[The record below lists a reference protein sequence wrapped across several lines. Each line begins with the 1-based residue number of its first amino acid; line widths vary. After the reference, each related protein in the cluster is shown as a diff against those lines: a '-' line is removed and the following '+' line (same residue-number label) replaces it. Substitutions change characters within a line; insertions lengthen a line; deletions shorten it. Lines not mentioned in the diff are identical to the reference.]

1 MPNAWDRVGTP
12 QGRDV
17 ASRALVVVGA
27 VLLLL
32 AVLAVVAY
40 RTFLDTDSFAA
51 GVDEIRKTEA
61 VSDALGR
68 ELAAQIVAGAPD
80 LVAVRPLVE
89 QVSSEVAGSDLLSP
103 LVVRAAAQAQR
114 AATEEDSAAIVLRL
128 ADAGAV
134 ATSAI
139 AAFAPDVA
147 AQIPPDLSVTLAE
160 IGGQDVLAST
170 VRASR
175 YLSIAAWA
183 LPLLAL
189 GTLAM
194 AVWIRPNQRRG
205 LVRVGMATMVVG
217 GVLGVLTL
225 AVGVVTASLDATT
238 LTGALADGAWQ
249 VWSQGFWT
257 ATAVLLVAGAVV
269 AAAAAA
275 VIPDI
280 DVAETTRAAWQRVST
295 RPRTTEG
302 IALRGSLI
310 ALVGLGLVLE
320 PVRLLTW
327 GAVLAGLLVLVYGVS
342 EVTQAAV
349 GARRGE
355 PAQPAE
361 AEARH
366 AEPDADTLT
375 TGWSLGLLVA
385 GVAVVLGAGAF
396 WAIRSVDTDPAP
408 AAAVTVGTGEVCN
421 GHASLCERRY
431 DEVSYVTTHNAMSA
445 ADEPGWFLAEQ
456 PHGLIRQLDSGA
468 RAAMIDVW
476 AARPAEGGVSSLS
489 VNLDEGRAQLEEA
502 FGAAV
507 IDSSL
512 RVVEAVVGEP
522 TGPKALYMC
531 HGLCEIGATEL
542 APTLGSLRAWLDTNP
557 DEVVSL
563 IVENHVPAAE
573 IGQAVVDA
581 GLEPYLH
588 TVADGEWPTLAQMIT
603 SGQRLVVMTE
613 EGSGGDDYPWLRNAF
628 ELTQDTPYTF
638 PTPDDFTCEP
648 NRGPADA
655 PLFLVNHWLS
665 GFGNLVT
672 AAQTVNVAD
681 VLGARLQQCQ
691 DERGRLVNFV
701 GVNFY
706 DIGDVATVV
715 DDLNGVG

>member
-1 MPNAWDRVGTP
+1 VPNAWDRVGTP
-12 QGRDV
+12 QGRRT
-17 ASRALVVVGA
+17 ASGVLVVVGA

-32 AVLAVVAY
+32 AVLAVVLY

-68 ELAAQIVAGAPD
+68 ELAAQIVAGKPD

-89 QVSSEVAGSDLLSP
+89 QVSGEIARSDLLSP

-114 AATEEDSAAIVLRL
+114 AATEEDSAAIVLRV

-134 ATSAI
+134 ATAAI

-147 AQIPPDLSVTLAE
+147 EQIPPDLSVTLAE
-160 IGGQDVLAST
+160 IGGQDVLASS
-170 VRASR
+170 VRGSR
-175 YLSIAAWA
+175 YLSVAAWL

-189 GTLAM
+189 GTLAV

-205 LVRVGMATMVVG
+205 LVRVGIATMVVG

-225 AVGVVTASLDATT
+225 AVGVVTATLDATT

-249 VWSQGFWT
+249 VWSRGFWS
-257 ATAVLLVAGAVV
+257 ATALLLVAGAVV
-269 AAAAAA
+269 SAAAAAL
-275 VIPDI
+275 IPDV
-280 DVAETTRAAWQRVST
+280 DVRATTQAAWQRASR

-302 IALRGSLI
+302 VALRGSLV

-327 GAVLAGLLVLVYGVS
+327 GAVLVGLLVLVYGVS

-349 GARRGE
+349 GARAGE
-355 PAQPAE
+355 PA
-361 AEARH
+361 RT
-366 AEPDADTLT
+366 AEPDTSVTGADTLT
-375 TGWSLGLLVA
+375 TGWSLGFLVV
-385 GVAVVLGAGAF
+385 GVAVVLGAAAV
-396 WAIRSVDTDPAP
+396 WAVRSVDTDPSA
-408 AAAVTVGTGEVCN
+408 AAAVTVGTGDVCN
-421 GHASLCERRY
+421 GHAELCQRRY

-445 ADEPGWFLAEQ
+445 ADEPGWYLAEQ
-456 PHGLIRQLDSGA
+456 PHGLTSQLSGGV

-476 AARPAEGGVSSLS
+476 AARPSEGGVSSLS

-502 FGAAV
+502 FGTAV
-507 IDSSL
+507 IESSL

-542 APTLGSLRAWLDTNP
+542 APTLRSLRSWLDANP
-557 DEVVSL
+557 DDVVTV
-563 IVENHVPAAE
+563 IVENHVPATE
-573 IGQAVVDA
+573 VGQAFLDA

-588 TVADGEWPTLAQMIT
+588 TVTDEDWPTLAQMTT
-603 SGQRLVVMTE
+603 SGRRLVVMTE
-613 EGSGGDDYPWLRNAF
+613 EGSGGSAYPWLRNAF
-628 ELTQDTPYTF
+628 ALTQDTPFTF
-638 PTPDDFTCEP
+638 PTPDDFSCAP
-648 NRGPADA
+648 NRGPDDA

-672 AAQTVNVAD
+672 AAQTVNVVE
-681 VLGARLQQCQ
+681 VLGERVERCEE
-691 DERGRLVNFV
+691 ERGLRPTFV

>member
-17 ASRALVVVGA
+17 ASRVLVVVGA

-61 VSDALGR
+61 VSEALGR

-80 LVAVRPLVE
+80 LVAVRPLIE

-103 LVVRAAAQAQR
+103 VVVRAAAQAQR

-189 GTLAM
+189 GALAM

-205 LVRVGMATMVVG
+205 LVRVGIATMVVG

-355 PAQPAE
+355 PARPTE

-396 WAIRSVDTDPAP
+396 WAVRSVDTDPAP

-456 PHGLIRQLDSGA
+456 PHGLIRQLESGA

-507 IDSSL
+507 IDSSR

-542 APTLGSLRAWLDTNP
+542 APTLGSLRAWLDTNR

-588 TVADGEWPTLAQMIT
+588 TVVDGEWPTLAQMIT

-638 PTPDDFTCEP
+638 PTPDDFSCEP

-681 VLGARLQQCQ
+681 VLGARVEQCQ
-691 DERGRLVNFV
+691 DERNRLVNFV

-706 DIGDVATVV
+706 DIGDVAAVV

>member
-1 MPNAWDRVGTP
+1 
-12 QGRDV
+12 
-17 ASRALVVVGA
+17 
-27 VLLLL
+27 
-32 AVLAVVAY
+32 
-40 RTFLDTDSFAA
+40 
-51 GVDEIRKTEA
+51 
-61 VSDALGR
+61 
-68 ELAAQIVAGAPD
+68 
-80 LVAVRPLVE
+80 
-89 QVSSEVAGSDLLSP
+89 
-103 LVVRAAAQAQR
+103 
-114 AATEEDSAAIVLRL
+114 
-128 ADAGAV
+128 
-134 ATSAI
+134 
-139 AAFAPDVA
+139 
-147 AQIPPDLSVTLAE
+147 
-160 IGGQDVLAST
+160 
-170 VRASR
+170 
-175 YLSIAAWA
+175 
-183 LPLLAL
+183 
-189 GTLAM
+189 
-194 AVWIRPNQRRG
+194 
-205 LVRVGMATMVVG
+205 
-217 GVLGVLTL
+217 
-225 AVGVVTASLDATT
+225 
-238 LTGALADGAWQ
+238 
-249 VWSQGFWT
+249 
-257 ATAVLLVAGAVV
+257 
-269 AAAAAA
+269 
-275 VIPDI
+275 
-280 DVAETTRAAWQRVST
+280 
-295 RPRTTEG
+295 
-302 IALRGSLI
+302 
-310 ALVGLGLVLE
+310 
-320 PVRLLTW
+320 
-327 GAVLAGLLVLVYGVS
+327 
-342 EVTQAAV
+342 
-349 GARRGE
+349 
-355 PAQPAE
+355 
-361 AEARH
+361 RH

-396 WAIRSVDTDPAP
+396 WAVRSVDTDPAP

-456 PHGLIRQLDSGA
+456 PHGLIRQLESGA

-507 IDSSL
+507 IDSSR

-542 APTLGSLRAWLDTNP
+542 APTLGSLRAWLDTNR

-588 TVADGEWPTLAQMIT
+588 TVVDGEWPTLAQMIT

-638 PTPDDFTCEP
+638 PTPDDFSCEP

-681 VLGARLQQCQ
+681 VLGARVEQCQ
-691 DERGRLVNFV
+691 DERNRLVNFV

-706 DIGDVATVV
+706 DIGDVAAVV

>member
-17 ASRALVVVGA
+17 ASRVLVVVGA

-61 VSDALGR
+61 VSEALGR

-80 LVAVRPLVE
+80 LVAVRPLIE
-89 QVSSEVAGSDLLSP
+89 QVSAEVAGSDLLSP
-103 LVVRAAAQAQR
+103 VVVRAAAQAQR

-189 GTLAM
+189 GALAM

-205 LVRVGMATMVVG
+205 LVRVGIATMVVG

-280 DVAETTRAAWQRVST
+280 DVRETTRAAWQRVGA

-302 IALRGSLI
+302 IALRGTLI

-349 GARRGE
+349 GARQGE
-355 PAQPAE
+355 PAQPADPE
-361 AEARH
+361 TS
-366 AEPDADTLT
+366 DGNADTLT

-396 WAIRSVDTDPAP
+396 WAVRSVDTDPAT
-408 AAAVTVGTGEVCN
+408 ASAVTVGTGEVCN

-456 PHGLIRQLDSGA
+456 PHGLIRQLDGGA

-476 AARPAEGGVSSLS
+476 AARPSEGGVSSLS
-489 VNLDEGRAQLEEA
+489 VNLDEGRTQLEEA

-507 IDSSL
+507 IDSSR

-542 APTLGSLRAWLDTNP
+542 APTLGSLRAWLDTNR

-588 TVADGEWPTLAQMIT
+588 TVVDGEWPTLAQMIT

-638 PTPDDFTCEP
+638 PTPDDFSCEP

-655 PLFLVNHWLS
+655 PLLLVNHWLS

-681 VLGARLQQCQ
+681 VLGARVEQCQ
-691 DERGRLVNFV
+691 DERNRLVNFV

-706 DIGDVATVV
+706 DIGDVAAVV

>member
-17 ASRALVVVGA
+17 ASRVLVVVGA

-61 VSDALGR
+61 VSEALGR

-80 LVAVRPLVE
+80 LVAVRPLIE

-103 LVVRAAAQAQR
+103 VVVRAAAQAQR

-189 GTLAM
+189 GALAM

-205 LVRVGMATMVVG
+205 LVRVGIATMVVG

-355 PAQPAE
+355 PAQPTE

-396 WAIRSVDTDPAP
+396 WAVRSVDTDPAP

-456 PHGLIRQLDSGA
+456 PHGLIRQLESGA

-507 IDSSL
+507 IDSSR

-542 APTLGSLRAWLDTNP
+542 APTLGSLRAWLDTNR

-588 TVADGEWPTLAQMIT
+588 TVVDGEWPTLAQMIT

-638 PTPDDFTCEP
+638 PTPDDFSCEP

-681 VLGARLQQCQ
+681 VLGARVEQCQ
-691 DERGRLVNFV
+691 DERNRLVNFV

-706 DIGDVATVV
+706 DIGDVAAVV